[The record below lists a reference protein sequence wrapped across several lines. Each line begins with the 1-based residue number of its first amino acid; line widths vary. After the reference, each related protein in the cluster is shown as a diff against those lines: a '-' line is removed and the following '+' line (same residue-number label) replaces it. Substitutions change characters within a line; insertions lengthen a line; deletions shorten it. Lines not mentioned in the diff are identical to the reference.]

1 MNRFEYVTASLIE
14 GETVVVKHEAVKIY
28 DGHDKVKIVCEFDDK
43 FLMNLNLQTIFE
55 DGELTLTTHRMF
67 WGKSGEFSRGSN
79 IIQLHLKSVHAL
91 DEEMGSSMFFGK
103 KRRLIVKLKDPHPE
117 KRQGP
122 MDFSSASFIKFSA
135 PNGIATNFVQALNET
150 MMARVWQISEQ
161 PTPNAPPRIKQR
173 SGIVGIEKSILEKQK
188 KTDENLSAAFQ
199 DLSKLITMA
208 KDVVNL
214 SKTISI
220 KIRERQ
226 SDATEDETTK
236 FKTLLMSLGIDD
248 PVTKDS
254 FNSTN
259 EYLKSLGNEICQ
271 SLLDSMTV
279 SENCEKL

>member
-1 MNRFEYVTASLIE
+1 
-14 GETVVVKHEAVKIY
+14 
-28 DGHDKVKIVCEFDDK
+28 
-43 FLMNLNLQTIFE
+43 
-55 DGELTLTTHRMF
+55 MF

-79 IIQLHLKSVHAL
+79 ILQLHLRSVHTL

-103 KRRLIVKLKDPHPE
+103 KRRLIVKLHDPHPE

-122 MDFSSASFIKFSA
+122 MDFSTASFIKFSA
-135 PNGIATNFVQALNET
+135 PHGITQNFVQALNET
-150 MMARVWQISEQ
+150 LMARVWQIAEQ
-161 PTPNAPPRIKQR
+161 MLNPSAPPRIKQR

-199 DLSKLITMA
+199 DLNKLITMA

-214 SKTISI
+214 SKTISV

-226 SDATEDETTK
+226 TDATEDETTK

-248 PVTKDS
+248 PVTKDN
-254 FNSTN
+254 FNNTN

-279 SENCEKL
+279 SFL